1 MAEITGI
8 AHVELSVSDMD
19 RSANWYNALLGSHEV
34 FRGANDERGFQAI
47 AILEPTSRLVLAFTE
62 HKAADGPFRPQRVGL
77 DHLSFRAAD
86 KAAIDAWIAKL
97 DELNVAHDG
106 IDDQEFQ
113 WAINFRDPDDIAL
126 EIIARKPAPPR

>member
-1 MAEITGI
+1 MAEIVGI

-19 RSANWYNALLGSHEV
+19 VSARWYNELLGSQEV
-34 FRGANDERGFQAI
+34 FRGVNEERGFEAI
-47 AILEPTSRLVLAFTE
+47 AILEPVSKLVLAFTE
-62 HKAADGPFRPQRVGL
+62 HKTADGPFRPQRVGL

-97 DELNVAHDG
+97 DAMGVAHDG

-126 EIIARKPAPPR
+126 EIIARKPRPA